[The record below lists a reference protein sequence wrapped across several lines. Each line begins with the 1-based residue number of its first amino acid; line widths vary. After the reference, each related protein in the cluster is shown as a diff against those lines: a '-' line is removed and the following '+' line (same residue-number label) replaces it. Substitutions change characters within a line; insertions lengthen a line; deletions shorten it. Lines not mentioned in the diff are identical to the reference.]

1 MNINMTLE
9 EALNR
14 IQELEKE
21 NEDLKKQLEVYK
33 NYNFG
38 GRKKHDA
45 KWQASYAKWV
55 ELYETGMSMVEIVE
69 KSDISRRT
77 CYRYKAYYEEVN
89 KKEEDK

>member
-1 MNINMTLE
+1 MNLE

-14 IQELEKE
+14 IQELEKK
-21 NEDLKKQLEVYK
+21 NEELKKQLDVYK
-33 NYNFG
+33 NYKFG

-45 KWQASYAKWV
+45 KWV
-55 ELYETGMSMVEIVE
+55 ELYETGMPMVEIVE

-89 KKEEDK
+89 KKEIDK

>member
-9 EALNR
+9 EAINR

-55 ELYETGMSMVEIVE
+55 ELYELGLPMVEIVE

-77 CYRYKAYYEEVN
+77 SYRYKAYYEEV
-89 KKEEDK
+89 KKKMDK